1 MKRLIVPF
9 AALALVVPAT
19 ASAAPTGE
27 DTRNAAQECR
37 ALQKA
42 AGSNFADV
50 IRGTTFKQRVNAN
63 GRNAFGKCVSFLA
76 REEEREREGAQ
87 QGAAQRCQAER
98 ATDEAKF
105 ATDFRNFGECV
116 STRARASKAEEDE
129 DDRSE
134 RVNPARR
141 CRVLQR
147 DKAEFEKAFGT
158 RSNAFGKCVSAQARA
173 QSAS

>member
-1 MKRLIVPF
+1 MKRLIISF
-9 AALALVVPAT
+9 AAALALVVPAT
-19 ASAAPTGE
+19 ASAAPSGT

-37 ALQKA
+37 TMQSAMR
-42 AGSNFADV
+42 SNFADFV
-50 IRGTTFKQRVNAN
+50 KTTFKQRVNAN

-76 REEEREREGAQ
+76 REEEQEREGAEANASQ
-87 QGAAQRCQAER
+87 QCRAERETDGAAFDVR
-98 ATDEAKF
+98 
-105 ATDFRNFGECV
+105 FRNFGECV
-116 STRARASKAEEDE
+116 SSRARASKAEEDE

-147 DKAEFEKAFGT
+147 DEAKFAGDFGT

-173 QSAS
+173 QNS